1 MLRRAYRPPARAS
14 SAEVDASGASV
25 TLPAMEA
32 RSKLWAERDGKI
44 VLSDYRV
51 RLLELIDET
60 GSLSDAALQMRLS
73 YRRAWGKLKE
83 IEANLGVRLVESA
96 AGGAGGGGS
105 RLTPE
110 GRRFVERYDAFRAA
124 AGDAIEREFRRAFG
138 DDA

>member
-1 MLRRAYRPPARAS
+1 MEPRAKFWI
-14 SAEVDASGASV
+14 ED
-25 TLPAMEA
+25 
-32 RSKLWAERDGKI
+32 DGKI

-51 RLLELIDET
+51 RLLRLIDET
-60 GSLSDAALQMRLS
+60 GSLAEAAAEMQLS

-110 GRRFVERYDAFRAA
+110 GRRYIAMYDRFRTAAERAVRA
-124 AGDAIEREFRRAFG
+124 EFGKSFPPSRP
-138 DDA
+138 